1 MVHDRVSG
9 ALATARKEEIQAEI
23 EKQQELGATELLEQG
38 KYLLEVNLG
47 DLETSSGEKQEYW
60 LLAIRSARKA
70 WRIRDNH
77 SRPAR
82 RQTARE
88 RAYDSQSRYLRSNGG
103 S

>member
-23 EKQQELGATELLEQG
+23 EKQQELGATELLEED

-47 DLETSSGEKQEYW
+47 DLETSSGEKQ
-60 LLAIRSARKA
+60 SARKA